1 MFCNNCGNNCRDG
14 LSFCTNC
21 GNRLSSLPHQEQ
33 PSFVSPQVIYIQQ
46 EPAQGYQAAEP
57 KKPGFALSIPAM
69 IAGIISVV
77 DMNVF
82 FGIAGI
88 IMSAISIAKGKKA
101 GVKNGMAIAG
111 LVCSI
116 IGTIIGA
123 ALVVLLILSY
133 VGVIQDIYSGSF
145 SQF

>member
-14 LSFCTNC
+14 LAFCTNC
-21 GNRLSSLPHQEQ
+21 GSRLSSLPHQAQ
-33 PSFVSPQVIYIQQ
+33 PSFVPPQVIYVQQ
-46 EPAQGYQAAEP
+46 VPVQEVNKP
-57 KKPGFALSIPAM
+57 KNPGFVLSIPAM
-69 IAGIISVV
+69 ISGIISIV
-77 DMNVF
+77 DINIL

-88 IMSAISIAKGKKA
+88 IMSAISMAKGKKS

-116 IGTIIGA
+116 IGTVIGA
-123 ALVVLLILSY
+123 TLIVLLVLSY
-133 VGVIQDIYSGSF
+133 IGAIQDIYSGSF

>member
-1 MFCNNCGNNCRDG
+1 MFCNNCGHNCRDG
-14 LSFCTNC
+14 LAFCTNC
-21 GNRLSSLPHQEQ
+21 GNRLSSFPQQAQ
-33 PSFVSPQVIYIQQ
+33 PTFASPQVIYVQQ
-46 EPAQGYQAAEP
+46 VPTHEEPVKP

-69 IAGIISVV
+69 IAGILSIA
-77 DMNVF
+77 NLNIL

-88 IMSAISIAKGKKA
+88 IMSAISMSKGKKA

-116 IGTIIGA
+116 VGTVIGAVYLVLLVCSYIGT
-123 ALVVLLILSY
+123 
-133 VGVIQDIYSGSF
+133 IQDIYGGSF